1 MAAGPTLG
9 AQLARPRA
17 GAAGAGRVADRL
29 RHCGRLGAMSELG
42 ERPEER
48 VVVPDDVI
56 PAGRGPQLRRPR
68 PPADATARRGSLP
81 MRYLFIGLIVAGVLL
96 VLGASG
102 LRGWWAHRLHD
113 ITGGS
118 EPADFVIG
126 VFIGAL
132 PLIGVALGRIGTR
145 GARRVMRMFLFG
157 AAGFVVSYLLSPSI
171 SRYATDRQ
179 SGHIFDQ
186 QAPGYLWGVVSA
198 NVLWLLALVFAW
210 WRFRQWRRS
219 WATRR
224 RGPV

>member
-29 RHCGRLGAMSELG
+29 RHCGSLGAMSELG
-42 ERPEER
+42 ERPEDR

-68 PPADATARRGSLP
+68 PSAGGPGPRGHLP
-81 MRYLFIGLIVAGVLL
+81 MRYVFIGLIVAGALL

-102 LRGWWAHRLHD
+102 LREWWAHRLHD

-145 GARRVMRMFLFG
+145 GARRILRMFLFG
-157 AAGFVVSYLLSPSI
+157 AVGFVVSYLLSPSI

-179 SGHIFDQ
+179 AGHVFDQ
-186 QAPGYLWGVVSA
+186 QAPGYLWGVVTA
-198 NVLWLLALVFAW
+198 NLLWLVALGFAY
-210 WRFRQWRRS
+210 WRFRLWRRN

-224 RGPV
+224 RGPA